1 MSASLLNEVIPFQ
14 TKFYWANLPD
24 QSHLIPFVRNLRD
37 CDVSDVV
44 ISNRGGWQS
53 PPYNRG
59 QISEFDPLFDLVY
72 EHVSEAYEQFGI
84 KKKPKDG
91 GFWVNINKKYD
102 YNISHNHPSAFF
114 AAVVYLKSP
123 NKSGDFVME
132 RPDALDD
139 FLRVDERTPNSYCT
153 WRIPTD
159 ENKLLIFPAYVRHY
173 VEQNLTDE
181 QDDERI
187 SIAFNF
193 G

>member
-1 MSASLLNEVIPFQ
+1 
-14 TKFYWANLPD
+14 
-24 QSHLIPFVRNLRD
+24 
-37 CDVSDVV
+37 
-44 ISNRGGWQS
+44 
-53 PPYNRG
+53 
-59 QISEFDPLFDLVY
+59 
-72 EHVSEAYEQFGI
+72 
-84 KKKPKDG
+84 
-91 GFWVNINKKYD
+91 
-102 YNISHNHPSAFF
+102 
-114 AAVVYLKSP
+114 
-123 NKSGDFVME
+123 ME